1 MKKLMKFV
9 LIVGFVFGGWALA
22 AASLHVVRAP
32 GTMAWGYIPLNV
44 QLVPKNTLTF
54 RETYVDTTKWSVADV
69 TAHSTFVDRLHQAN
83 KLDLVKQAME
93 TPAPVS
99 VTVNKKPAA
108 PANTAVSTPAE
119 DPKPAASAQPQP
131 TSIFDFSD
139 QKK

>member
-99 VTVNKKPAA
+99 VTVNKKSAA